1 MISSIQAAA
10 SAIAQPILW
19 VFGSWTD
26 RYYDRYE
33 RNLDKLSKRIAS
45 LKVLGNCS
53 SRARVHPHPAGP
65 AAQAKANP
73 RSLDLALCLGRA
85 RRSGPCISPQA
96 AGECTIAHPS
106 LHNNL
111 SYQQAEHWGVETWS
125 PLIYASSTLL
135 IWAIGLLL
143 LQRYSTWRQ
152 RSIGRKLQHNQAQ
165 LAKLIGSLKDGSH
178 YDKVQQLLR
187 RYDPAY
193 QAPTAVPIKAHGRTT
208 TAAKVRDTAVAFC
221 YDATGI
227 LHVWRSVK
235 KG

>member
-1 MISSIQAAA
+1 METAHQGHGCTLIPQAQQLKQKQTHARWTWRSALVALGAVVLA
-10 SAIAQPILW
+10 SAHKQLVSAQLH
-19 VFGSWTD
+19 T
-26 RYYDRYE
+26 
-33 RNLDKLSKRIAS
+33 
-45 LKVLGNCS
+45 
-53 SRARVHPHPAGP
+53 
-65 AAQAKANP
+65 
-73 RSLDLALCLGRA
+73 
-85 RRSGPCISPQA
+85 RR
-96 AGECTIAHPS
+96 CTTTYPT
-106 LHNNL
+106 
-111 SYQQAEHWGVETWS
+111 QQAEHWGVETWS

-227 LHVWRSVK
+227 LHVWR
-235 KG
+235 